1 MGEEQRQQDFKDQV
15 KALCPLVEN
24 MRLMIAA
31 ARHAFNRH
39 SQAQLEEMARL
50 QQDFTLD
57 IDPFF
62 EQVERGLKK
71 GSAADKP
78 YLLKLQKILTNL
90 ELMTDKIARMADHL
104 RHKANHGAILSD
116 QDFFAVNNL
125 FSQLTG
131 FMRSL
136 VDIFQIND
144 ASMKAYVLQESDNL
158 TAGWFKSETD
168 HETKMMDTPGQ
179 PDAWSIYLAILEISR
194 EILGHLEDIV
204 KSLD

>member
-1 MGEEQRQQDFKDQV
+1 MGDEQRQQDFQDQL
-15 KALCPLVEN
+15 KALCPLVDN

-39 SQAQLEEMARL
+39 SQAQLDEMARL
-50 QQDFTLD
+50 QQAFTLD

-62 EQVERGLKK
+62 EKVERGLKR
-71 GSAADKP
+71 GSAANKP

-144 ASMKAYVLQESDNL
+144 ASMKAYVLRESDKL

-168 HETKMMDTPGQ
+168 HETRMMDSPGQ
-179 PDAWSIYLAILEISR
+179 PDAWSIYLAILELSR

>member
-1 MGEEQRQQDFKDQV
+1 MGEEKRQQDFKDQV
-15 KALCPLVEN
+15 KALCPLVET

-144 ASMKAYVLQESDNL
+144 ASMKAYVLQESDKL

-179 PDAWSIYLAILEISR
+179 PDAWSIYLAILELSR
-194 EILGHLEDIV
+194 EIVGHLEDIV

>member
-1 MGEEQRQQDFKDQV
+1 
-15 KALCPLVEN
+15 VEK
-24 MRLMIAA
+24 
-31 ARHAFNRH
+31 
-39 SQAQLEEMARL
+39 
-50 QQDFTLD
+50 
-57 IDPFF
+57 
-62 EQVERGLKK
+62 GLKK

-90 ELMTDKIARMADHL
+90 ELMTDKIARMAEHL

-144 ASMKAYVLQESDNL
+144 ASMKAYVLRESDKL
-158 TAGWFKSETD
+158 TAGWFRSETD
-168 HETKMMDTPGQ
+168 HETRMMDSPGQ
-179 PDAWSIYLAILEISR
+179 PDAWSIYLAILELSR

>member
-62 EQVERGLKK
+62 EEVERGLKR

-144 ASMKAYVLQESDNL
+144 ASMKAYVLQESDKL

>member
-1 MGEEQRQQDFKDQV
+1 MGEEQRQQDFKEQV

-144 ASMKAYVLQESDNL
+144 ASMKAYVLQESDKL